1 MNAPL
6 RALFRQVD
14 MEILGIGPLELLFFL
29 LIALILFGPN
39 DMVKAGRTI
48 GRFLRRLVLS
58 EEWRAF
64 NEGLR
69 QLRHLPNTLMRE
81 AGLEGEE
88 METLRQTAQAL
99 QAPLEASKSLMDDAR
114 RQLATLDEGAAARPA
129 PASNSAAG
137 YGTWAG
143 HTPKPAPPPAAAPP
157 PEDAPPAAS
166 GSNED

>member
-1 MNAPL
+1 
-6 RALFRQVD
+6 

-29 LIALILFGPN
+29 LIALVLFGPN

-48 GRFLRRLVLS
+48 GRFLRRVVTS

-69 QLRHLPNTLMRE
+69 QLRYLPNTLMRE

-88 METLRQTAQAL
+88 LENLRQTVKAIES
-99 QAPLEASKSLMDDAR
+99 PLAASKELLLDSR
-114 RQLATLDEGAAARPA
+114 RQLDGLGQAKASSSLTGAPPPVA
-129 PASNSAAG
+129 NSAAG

-143 HTPKPAPPPAAAPP
+143 QAPKAAPSP
-157 PEDAPPAAS
+157 PDTQPEPETPTDTDAEAA
-166 GSNED
+166 